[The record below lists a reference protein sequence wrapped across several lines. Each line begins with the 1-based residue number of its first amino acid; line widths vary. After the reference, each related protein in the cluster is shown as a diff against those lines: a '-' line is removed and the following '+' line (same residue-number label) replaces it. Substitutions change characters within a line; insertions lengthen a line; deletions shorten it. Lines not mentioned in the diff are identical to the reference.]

1 MKFGLIIFT
10 LCLLPFVASEAR
22 SEDKRIAPNL
32 KAEDKYI
39 ESHKHCIDKNF
50 DLFSS
55 SQQPPETIAASIT
68 SACLAVAQDYM
79 QYLIK
84 TKTNVATAERMIDE
98 LRNVARD
105 NVISS
110 VQAAR
115 KK

>member
-22 SEDKRIAPNL
+22 SEDKRS
-32 KAEDKYI
+32 Y
-39 ESHKHCIDKNF
+39 KHCIDKNF

-105 NVISS
+105 NVISR

>member
-1 MKFGLIIFT
+1 MKSGLIVFT
-10 LCLLPFVASEAR
+10 LCLLPFVASEVR
-22 SEDKRIAPNL
+22 SEDKRIAPSL
-32 KAEDKYI
+32 KADDKYI
-39 ESHKHCIDKNF
+39 ESYKHCIDKNF

-55 SQQPPETIAASIT
+55 SQQPAETIATSIT

-105 NVISS
+105 TVISR

>member
-10 LCLLPFVASEAR
+10 LCLLPFVASQVR
-22 SEDKRIAPNL
+22 SEDKGIAANL

-39 ESHKHCIDKNF
+39 EAYKRCIDKNF

-55 SQQPPETIAASIT
+55 SQQSAETIATSVT

-84 TKTNVATAERMIDE
+84 TKTNVATAKRMIEE

-105 NVISS
+105 NVISR